1 MFAAQGGELVVA
13 CQGVPV
19 TERDV
24 ERITALKRDFLA
36 SEPGKTRLMVVTTGI
51 DPAVG
56 QVLEREGILRREIG
70 LKELCRFLDEQGDRN
85 LSELFVTKST
95 P

>member
-1 MFAAQGGELVVA
+1 VFAAQGGELVVA

-24 ERITALKRDFLA
+24 ERITALKRDLLA
-36 SEPGKTRLMVVTTGI
+36 SEHGKTRLMVVTTGI